1 MTADAAFRAELI
13 RPLHELLAE
22 HAARQPE
29 RTAFKDARRSVTW
42 AGLERRT
49 ARVAGHLVGLGLA
62 RGASAVI
69 CLPNRVEAVESCLAV
84 TRAGA
89 VGVPLDP
96 LSTGPALAWV
106 LDDCAAQVVITD
118 AARLPQV
125 RQVLA
130 DRPGITVILVGDDS
144 EPGFAAAAD
153 AELPRWEELAS
164 TWSLR
169 DPPRDDL
176 GLDEPAWLLY
186 TSGTAG
192 HPKGVV
198 ATQRTSLWTTAS
210 CGAPL
215 LGMSPQDR
223 LVCPM
228 PLSHVV
234 AHNVCVLGVVAV
246 GATACLT
253 DGPDAEEVLHHVR
266 EEDATF
272 LVGAPVMYR
281 RMVEVARSGA
291 GRPPRPRVCLVA
303 GSSCPQPL
311 HEEFRSAFGVALLD
325 GYGSAET
332 GGAITTNLPQGPHV
346 PGSRGVPLPGLTL
359 RLTDA
364 RTGEDVERG
373 AEGEIRV
380 SGPGLMPGYHGRPE
394 ETAAVL
400 AEGWYRTG
408 DLGRQ
413 DADGHL
419 TITGRLTE
427 LITRGGEHLH
437 PREVEQALVQAPGVA
452 DAAVAGA
459 PDETLGEIPVAYVVP
474 VPESGGIDVE
484 TVLAACRRRLPPY
497 KLPDEIH
504 EIAEVPR
511 DPAGEIARGLL
522 ADLPARLVWR
532 GSRRTAGEPAR
543 YRGAVDLGLQDA
555 GHPLLSAAVELPGR
569 DEPAYTGR
577 LTVAG
582 SDPSLLRRVDGTTVV
597 TGAVLLDLV
606 LHAAGRAGCA
616 RVLELT
622 ADEPL
627 VLPRDEGVQLRVGV
641 GAPDSHGVR
650 EVTVHGRRDAC
661 DAARRPWTRHAVA
674 SVAPVAGPE
683 PDTGWAVWP
692 PQGARRTGGDT
703 GAGRPDTARTPR
715 GVWRRGDEVFVE
727 VALPDRATAQDRFA
741 PHPALL
747 DAALACAVRQTAEGT
762 REDTR
767 GDAADVVAV
776 RWRDV
781 SLYAVGASVLRVG
794 LRRSAD
800 GTWDVTAADGAGDPV
815 LTARSVTCAPW
826 EKRAV
831 RAASA
836 AQHDGLFEET
846 WALCDPPRRAD
857 RSDRWAVVGPDP
869 LGVRAGLLSAGR
881 HCEAPPDLPSLL
893 RAVEDGAP
901 VPDVLV
907 VSAGPPRPRDTDP
920 ADAVRAAVFE
930 ALQWVRHLTD
940 PLLAR
945 SLLVVVTRGA
955 VATGDDSSPDVGA
968 AAVWGL
974 VGAAQDRAPGRFVL
988 VETDAVEPSWQR
1000 VESAVTCGEPR
1011 LMLRGG
1017 EVRALRVARVPAS
1030 SPSPPGMSSPGRTAL
1045 FAGSDTQGPAEV
1057 FLARAGHGAGPGT
1070 HGPLLTGP
1078 FAKNAADR
1086 LPASAGTAELVR
1098 WDPVD
1103 PAGAVRALFD
1113 GAPRTVLFT
1122 AAVATDGT
1130 TTGTR
1135 AEVDAALRP
1144 VVGPALELVR
1154 SAAGRGVASV
1164 VLATPAPA
1172 SAGLVDAAVAAVFDV
1187 WARALRRAGVAAV
1200 SVRGPAGASDEAA
1213 DLFAS
1218 AVATGRAA
1226 LTAGRPDLS
1235 APRVPAPLG
1244 ATAALPRDLAGGV
1257 VLRPARDTVA
1267 DPGGLRHRL
1276 AALTGAEQQE
1286 TLLRLVRGHFATVL
1300 GLTSAGQVPDT
1311 GRIRDLGFDSL
1322 TALTARD
1329 ALEST
1334 TGLSL
1339 PTSVIF
1345 GFSTPEELAHHLRN
1359 ELLAD

>member
-69 CLPNRVEAVESCLAV
+69 CLPSRVEAVESCLAV

-96 LSTGPALAWV
+96 LTAGPGLAWV

-118 AARLPQV
+118 AVRLPKV

-186 TSGTAG
+186 TSGTTG
-192 HPKGVV
+192 RPKGVV
-198 ATQRTSLWTTAS
+198 STQRTSLWATAS

-234 AHNVCVLGVVAV
+234 AHNLCVLGVVAV

-253 DGPDAEEVLHHVR
+253 DGPDAKEMLDLVQ

-281 RMVEVARSGA
+281 RMVELARSGA
-291 GRPPRPRVCLVA
+291 VRPPRPRVCLVA

-332 GGAITTNLPQGPHV
+332 GGVITTNLPEGPHV
-346 PGSRGVPLPGLTL
+346 PGSCGVPLPGLTL

-364 RTGEDVERG
+364 RTGEEVERG

-380 SGPGLMPGYHGRPE
+380 SGPGLMLGYHGRPE

-400 AEGWYRTG
+400 SEGWYRTG

-419 TITGRLTE
+419 TVTGRLTE
-427 LITRGGEHLH
+427 LIIRGGEHLH

-452 DAAVAGA
+452 DAAVTGA
-459 PDETLGEIPVAYVVP
+459 PHEALGEMPVAYV

-511 DPAGEIARGLL
+511 DPAGEIARELL
-522 ADLPARLVWR
+522 ADLPARLLWR

-543 YRGAVDLGLQDA
+543 YRGAVDLGLEDA
-555 GHPLLSAAVELPGR
+555 GHPLLSAAVELPDR

-582 SDPSLLRRVDGTTVV
+582 SDPSLLRRVDGTAVV

-627 VLPRDEGVQLRVGV
+627 VLPRDGGVQLRVGA

-650 EVTVHGRRDAC
+650 EVTVYGRRDAC
-661 DAARRPWTRHAVA
+661 HAARRPWTRHAVA

-683 PDTGWAVWP
+683 PDPRRAAWP
-692 PQGARRTGGDT
+692 PQGARRTGGDF
-703 GAGRPDTARTPR
+703 GAGRPDTAWTPR

-747 DAALACAVRQTAEGT
+747 DAALACAVRQTADGT
-762 REDTR
+762 GE
-767 GDAADVVAV
+767 DAADVVAV

-781 SLYAVGASVLRVG
+781 SLHAVGASVLRVS

-800 GTWDVTAADGAGDPV
+800 GTWDVAAADGAGDPG
-815 LTARSVTCAPW
+815 TDRSVGDVRSVGEARRAGRVGGPGGRPVRGVLGPVRPAAADGPLRPVGGRRPRSARCPCGPVVGGASLRGPARPAVAATRGRGGCSRPGRAGRLRRSPETAGHGPGRRGARGGLRGPAMGTAPRRSPAGAKPVGRRHPGRGRHRRRQFAGRGRGGRVGSGRSRAGPGAGAFRAGRGRDGRRGAFLAARGVRRDLRRTTADAPW
-826 EKRAV
+826 R
-831 RAASA
+831 
-836 AQHDGLFEET
+836 GG
-846 WALCDPPRRAD
+846 PRPARGPCPGESPGHVLPWAD
-857 RSDRWAVVGPDP
+857 RT
-869 LGVRAGLLSAGR
+869 VRRER
-881 HCEAPPDLPSLL
+881 H
-893 RAVEDGAP
+893 
-901 VPDVLV
+901 
-907 VSAGPPRPRDTDP
+907 
-920 ADAVRAAVFE
+920 
-930 ALQWVRHLTD
+930 
-940 PLLAR
+940 
-945 SLLVVVTRGA
+945 
-955 VATGDDSSPDVGA
+955 TG
-968 AAVWGL
+968 
-974 VGAAQDRAPGRFVL
+974 PGRGVPG
-988 VETDAVEPSWQR
+988 TD
-1000 VESAVTCGEPR
+1000 
-1011 LMLRGG
+1011 
-1017 EVRALRVARVPAS
+1017 
-1030 SPSPPGMSSPGRTAL
+1030 
-1045 FAGSDTQGPAEV
+1045 
-1057 FLARAGHGAGPGT
+1057 AGHGAGPGT

-1086 LPASAGTAELVR
+1086 VPASAGTAEPVR

-1103 PAGAVRALFD
+1103 PAGSVRALFD

-1122 AAVATDGT
+1122 AAVPTDGA

-1164 VLATPAPA
+1164 VFATPAPA
-1172 SAGLVDAAVAAVFDV
+1172 AAGLVDAAVAAVFDV

-1200 SVRGPAGASDEAA
+1200 SVRGPAGASAEAA

-1235 APRVPAPLG
+1235 APRVPGPLG
-1244 ATAALPRDLAGGV
+1244 ATAALLRDLAGGV
-1257 VLRPARDTVA
+1257 ALRPARDTVA

-1276 AALTGAEQQE
+1276 AALTGVEQQE
-1286 TLLRLVRGHFATVL
+1286 TLLRLVRGHFATAL
-1300 GLTSAGQVPDT
+1300 GLSSAGQVPDR
-1311 GRIRDLGFDSL
+1311 GRIGDLGFDSL

-1329 ALEST
+1329 ALESA

-1339 PTSVIF
+1339 PASVIF
-1345 GFSTPEELAHHLRN
+1345 DFATPEELAHRLRN

>member
-29 RTAFKDARRSVTW
+29 RTAFKDARRSVNW
-42 AGLERRT
+42 AELDRRT

-84 TRAGA
+84 TRASA

-96 LSTGPALAWV
+96 RSAGTELARV
-106 LDDCAAQVVITD
+106 LDDCAARVVITD
-118 AARLPQV
+118 AARLPQM

-130 DRPGITVILVGDDS
+130 DRPGITVILVGEDS

-186 TSGTAG
+186 PSGTTG
-192 HPKGVV
+192 RPRGVV
-198 ATQRTSLWTTAS
+198 STQRTSLWTTAAF
-210 CGAPL
+210 GAPL

-234 AHNVCVLGVVAV
+234 AHLVCVVGVVAV

-253 DGPDAEEVLHHVR
+253 DGPDAEEVLHRLR

-281 RMVEVARSGA
+281 RMVELARSRA
-291 GRPPRPRVCLVA
+291 VRPPRPRVCLVA

-311 HEEFRSAFGVALLD
+311 HEAFRSAFGVALLD

-332 GGAITTNLPQGPHV
+332 GGAIATNLPQGPHV
-346 PGSRGVPLPGLTL
+346 PGSCGVPLPGLTL

-364 RTGEDVERG
+364 RTGEEVERG

-380 SGPGLMPGYHGRPE
+380 SGPGLMLGYHGRAE

-400 AEGWYRTG
+400 SGGWYRTG

-459 PDETLGEIPVAYVVP
+459 PHETLGEMSVAYV

-522 ADLPARLVWR
+522 ADLPARLLWR
-532 GSRRTAGEPAR
+532 GSSRRTAGEPAR
-543 YRGAVDLGLQDA
+543 YRGAVDLGLEDA
-555 GHPLLSAAVELPGR
+555 GHPLLSAAVELPER
-569 DEPAYTGR
+569 DEVAYTGR

-582 SDPSLLRRVDGTTVV
+582 SDPSLLRRVDGTAVV

-622 ADEPL
+622 ANEPL

-641 GAPDSHGVR
+641 GAPDSRGVR
-650 EVTVHGRRDAC
+650 EVTVYGRRDAC

-674 SVAPVAGPE
+674 SVAPAAEPE
-683 PDTGWAVWP
+683 PDMRWAVWP
-692 PQGARRTGGDT
+692 PRGARRTGGDT

-762 REDTR
+762 RQDT
-767 GDAADVVAV
+767 ADVMAV

-781 SLYAVGASVLRVG
+781 SLYAVGASVLRVS

-800 GTWDVTAADGAGDPV
+800 GTWDVAAADGAGDPV

-826 EKRAV
+826 EKHAV
-831 RAASA
+831 RASSA
-836 AQHDGLFEET
+836 AQQDGLFEES

-857 RSDRWAVVGPDP
+857 RSDRWAIVGPDP

-893 RAVEDGAP
+893 RAVEEGAL

-907 VSAGPPRPRDTDP
+907 VSARPSRPRDTDP

-930 ALQWVRHLTD
+930 ALEWVRHLAD
-940 PLLAR
+940 PRLAR

-955 VATGDDSSPDVGA
+955 VAVGDDSSPDVGA

-988 VETDAVEPSWQR
+988 VETDTVEPSWQH
-1000 VESAVTCGEPR
+1000 VEDAVTCGEPR

-1017 EVRALRVARVPAS
+1017 EVRAPRAVRVPAS
-1030 SPSPPGMSSPGRTAL
+1030 PPDTSSPGRTAL
-1045 FAGSDTQGPAEV
+1045 FAGSDTQGPAEA
-1057 FLARAGHGAGPGT
+1057 FLARTGHGAGPGT

-1122 AAVATDGT
+1122 AAVPTDGA

-1154 SAAGRGVASV
+1154 SAAGRGVTSV
-1164 VLATPAPA
+1164 VFATPAPA
-1172 SAGLVDAAVAAVFDV
+1172 AAGLVDAAVAAVFDV

-1235 APRVPAPLG
+1235 APRVRGPLG
-1244 ATAALPRDLAGGV
+1244 ATAALLRDLAGGV
-1257 VLRPARDTVA
+1257 VRRPARDAVA

-1276 AALTGAEQQE
+1276 AALTGAEQEE
-1286 TLLRLVRGHFATVL
+1286 TLLRLVRGHFATAL
-1300 GLTSAGQVPDT
+1300 GLASAGQIPDT

-1322 TALTARD
+1322 TALTARN

-1339 PTSVIF
+1339 PASVIF
-1345 GFSTPEELAHHLRN
+1345 DFATPEELAHRLRN
-1359 ELLAD
+1359 ELLAG